1 MTESFFIGTGA
12 EQIFA
17 SYHPPSGGAG
27 RVLTIICPP
36 LLSEYQ
42 RTHSALR
49 DLAIALAQAGQHV
62 VRFDYRGC
70 GDSFG
75 ELDETTISDWL
86 DDIALVEREG
96 REISDCRVVHLLGVR
111 AGALLAARAA
121 TLTSTIKR
129 VVLWDP
135 IVDGT
140 EYVQS
145 LRQAQEG
152 LCDLH
157 PYLGRT
163 QRREALREYAGYTL
177 SDRMVNELAA
187 LDARVYSSL
196 PTGVLHVVS
205 TMPELRFPLHAIP
218 CDNVAFQC
226 DWDIVSNEPL
236 TPRPVIERL
245 VACLTHP

>member
-1 MTESFFIGTGA
+1 MTESFFIGSGA

-17 SYHPPSGGAG
+17 SYHPPAGGAG

-36 LLSEYQ
+36 FFSEYQ
-42 RTHSALR
+42 RTHSTLR
-49 DLAIALAQAGQHV
+49 DLAIALAQTGQHV
-62 VRFDYRGC
+62 VRFDYRGS

-75 ELDETTISDWL
+75 ELEETTVSDWL
-86 DDIALVEREG
+86 EDIALVEREG
-96 REISDCRVVHLLGVR
+96 REISDCRAVQLLGVR
-111 AGALLAARAA
+111 AGALLACRSAGITAA
-121 TLTSTIKR
+121 VRR

-135 IVDGT
+135 VVDGA

-157 PYLGRT
+157 PYLGRAE
-163 QRREALREYAGYTL
+163 RREAMREYAGYTL
-177 SDRMVNELAA
+177 CDRMVDELSA
-187 LDARVYSSL
+187 LDGRVFSSL
-196 PTGVLHVVS
+196 PAGMLHVIS
-205 TMPELRFPLHAIP
+205 TVPELRFPVQGIC

-245 VACLTHP
+245 LACLTHP